1 MKGKMSNENEM
12 NGKVRIRMEEREK
25 KEKRVKG
32 QENDG
37 SKIMGM
43 VGNEMKGRKG
53 DKIVLRLKLQQ

>member
-32 QENDG
+32 
-37 SKIMGM
+37 
-43 VGNEMKGRKG
+43 
-53 DKIVLRLKLQQ
+53 